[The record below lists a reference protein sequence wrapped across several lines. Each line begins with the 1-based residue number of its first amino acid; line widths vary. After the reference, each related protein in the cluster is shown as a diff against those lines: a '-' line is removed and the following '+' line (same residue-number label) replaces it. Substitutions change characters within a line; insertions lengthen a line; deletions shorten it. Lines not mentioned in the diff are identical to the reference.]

1 MIDVL
6 NTIDDF
12 KKIKNLLA
20 DGKVEDAVKEVDVN
34 IAHREKEVEDFE
46 KWYAPQ
52 DKKTMPSENIVMP
65 VGDLANDPID

>member
-20 DGKVEDAVKEVDVN
+20 DGKVEDAL
-34 IAHREKEVEDFE
+34 
-46 KWYAPQ
+46 
-52 DKKTMPSENIVMP
+52 KK
-65 VGDLANDPID
+65 